1 MNRFCAPARGPNVDR
16 LPVQNP
22 TKVEFVLNLRIAK
35 ALDLVLPANAVIE

>member
-22 TKVEFVLNLRIAK
+22 TKVEFVLNLRTQKHSI
-35 ALDLVLPANAVIE
+35 LYCLPTR